1 MTITQ
6 EEQSSISEELKVLIA
21 KRNDYEHSSVKN
33 FSIFFADFLSAN
45 NAEIAK
51 EFLEEIKLQRAFL
64 SLETEFSLFSDCHK
78 IYGENP
84 EKLAYALETLAKFS
98 EYLESKIEALG
109 GWTTEEL
116 EEEIE
121 EDEFDDEEEE
131 IEEDEEVAGED
142 EDLEKDEEDED
153 LEENEDS
160 DHDNEES
167 IEEQAVDKKSNFD
180 INEDI
185 ENAVEEYQGEVVKRG
200 FFSRIGFGKK

>member
-33 FSIFFADFLSAN
+33 FSRFFADFLSAN